1 MYSEFLP
8 EWQGNVKP
16 QRLLVLRSEDYFAK
30 PLRAVK
36 QVWRLL
42 GLRQPSDAEKRA
54 AEAVAPSD
62 ELAQVRNE
70 HGEPPAAA
78 IASVRRFYAPFNA
91 QLAEQLNDR
100 AFLWGEPA

>member
-1 MYSEFLP
+1 MCCRPKSKTGVESDP
-8 EWQGNVKP
+8 I
-16 QRLLVLRSEDYFAK
+16 
-30 PLRAVK
+30 K
-36 QVWRLL
+36 QT
-42 GLRQPSDAEKRA
+42 KRNA
-54 AEAVAPSD
+54 RRAEAVAPSD